1 MSTSSNCV
9 IEYKIDDVLL
19 IESSCG
25 QYKVISHFLI
35 NGVPVPK
42 RDLYER
48 VKANTIRCYTQ
59 DYYGRR
65 TYVVPVDDGIHEPY
79 LRTNPNHRNED
90 NLLSL
95 PGAVHAQG
103 GRFEVR
109 LSDRKMIFKGG
120 LLNPPKQYAAPPI
133 GLLGIIGRAR
143 NSSS

>member
-1 MSTSSNCV
+1 MSTSSNYA
-9 IEYKIDDVLL
+9 IEYKIDDVWL

-35 NGVPVPK
+35 NGAPIAK
-42 RDLYER
+42 SDLYQR
-48 VKANTIRCYTQ
+48 VKANTIRCYTE

-95 PGAVHAQG
+95 PGAIRAQG

-120 LLNPPKQYAAPPI
+120 LLNPSVQHAAPSI

-143 NSSS
+143 NSSN